1 MRYLCVYRPGVP
13 EGAPP
18 TPDEMAKMGALIADM
33 AQSGVLLATE
43 GCLPSSQGFRVRL
56 SDGQFT
62 VTDGP
67 FAETKEL
74 IAGFALIRVDSKE
87 EAIGWTQRFLEAV
100 GRGES
105 EVRLLHEQAA
115 FDDAA
120 APRSDDAGV
129 GA

>member
-1 MRYLCVYRPGVP
+1 M
-13 EGAPP
+13 
-18 TPDEMAKMGALIADM
+18 PDEMAKMGELIADM

-43 GCLPSSQGFRVRL
+43 GCLPSSHGFRVRL
-56 SDGQFT
+56 AGGQLT

-74 IAGFALIRVDSKE
+74 IAGFALIKVESKE
-87 EAIGWTQRFLEAV
+87 EAIKWTRRFLETV

-115 FDDAA
+115 FDG
-120 APRSDDAGV
+120 APVPETTEAGAR
-129 GA
+129 G